1 MMKEKIANLNAAG
14 LIKLLILLLIIGA
27 GFYTGHA
34 FAQATP
40 GGDTSTIGGIAENI
54 TGSFE
59 SIGKLMIAVAY
70 LAGFGFVIASI
81 FKFKQHKDNPT
92 QIPMGT
98 PIAML
103 VIGIALIFLPSF
115 IAPAQ
120 KTIFGTSDSSGAGG
134 FTGKGVETIPGHDK

>member
-1 MMKEKIANLNAAG
+1 MKVKVAKFSRLGLTKIFL
-14 LIKLLILLLIIGA
+14 LLLIIGA
-27 GFYTGHA
+27 CFYAGHA
-34 FAQATP
+34 FAQ
-40 GGDTSTIGGIAENI
+40 DTGTIGGIAEQV
-54 TGSFE
+54 TQSFQ

-70 LAGFGFVIASI
+70 LAGFGFVIAAI

-115 IAPAQ
+115 IEPAQ
-120 KTIFGTSDSSGAGG
+120 KTIFGEGGGIAGG
-134 FTGKGVETIPGHDK
+134 FKGTGAEKVPGAGD

>member
-1 MMKEKIANLNAAG
+1 MKNRSFR
-14 LIKLLILLLIIGA
+14 LIKVCLLLSTIGVL
-27 GFYTGHA
+27 FYGGCA
-34 FAQATP
+34 FAQDTQNIGQIASKITESF
-40 GGDTSTIGGIAENI
+40 GD
-54 TGSFE
+54 
-59 SIGKLMIAVAY
+59 IGKLMIAVAY

-115 IAPAQ
+115 IAPAGT
-120 KTIFGTSDSSGAGG
+120 TIFGTGGGKAGG
-134 FTGKGVETIPGHDK
+134 FRGGGAKSIPGASDTGNSTGL

>member
-1 MMKEKIANLNAAG
+1 MKVKVAKFTWLGLTKIFL
-14 LIKLLILLLIIGA
+14 LLLIIGA
-27 GFYTGHA
+27 CFYAGHA
-34 FAQATP
+34 FAQ
-40 GGDTSTIGGIAENI
+40 DTAGSGTIGGIASQI
-54 TGSFE
+54 TESFQ

-70 LAGFGFVIASI
+70 LAGFGFVIAAI

-115 IAPAQ
+115 IEPAQ
-120 KTIFGTSDSSGAGG
+120 KTLFGESGGTAGG
-134 FTGKGVETIPGHDK
+134 FKGSGALKIPGAQDQ